1 MNERNET
8 IMVKKDIIKVM
19 ATKMDTTQK
28 QAEQALDA
36 FMEVVTEALVAGDR
50 VSLVGFGA
58 FEVTNRAA
66 RMGRN
71 PQTGEDM
78 EIPATKA
85 PKFKAGKILKE
96 AVK

>member
-8 IMVKKDIIKVM
+8 IMVKKDIIKAM

-58 FEVTNRAA
+58 FEVTASFRILPALNF
-66 RMGRN
+66 
-71 PQTGEDM
+71 GE
-78 EIPATKA
+78 
-85 PKFKAGKILKE
+85 ILKE

>member
-1 MNERNET
+1 
-8 IMVKKDIIKVM
+8 
-19 ATKMDTTQK
+19 
-28 QAEQALDA
+28 
-36 FMEVVTEALVAGDR
+36 MEVVTEALVAGDR